1 MALTESDLTEFLR
14 LLEQDETL
22 QLDFARAF
30 LKERVV
36 RKLMAL
42 DPELREAFRSAVLTE
57 ELLRLPTVVAELD
70 QFVRQHAAETDAR
83 FDRVEQAIEGVREEL
98 RGEIQGVREE
108 LRQEFRAEI
117 GQAREEFREGIE
129 QAREELRG
137 EIQGVR
143 EELRQEFRAEIGQ
156 AREEFREGIEQAREE
171 LRGEIQGVREELRQE
186 FRAEIGQARE
196 EFREGIEQ
204 AREELRGEIQGV
216 REEFREGLQRVQAEV
231 SGLSNWRQGET
242 GRREGDQYEAYI
254 VANAVTVFG
263 DGEGGSPRRD
273 YEVRRHL
280 LALFRAAG
288 VDLTTIEEADSPLVA
303 DLVWWRGNRY
313 CVVEISVKVDDYDI
327 SRAKARAETLRLAGV
342 EVMPVVIGSAWA
354 YDDARAEALKAG
366 VEWRVGKEYSQGLI
380 EYRRSQA
387 V

>member
-14 LLEQDETL
+14 LLEGDETL

-70 QFVRQHAAETDAR
+70 QFVRQHAAQTDAR
-83 FDRVEQAIEGVREEL
+83 FDRVEQAIE
-98 RGEIQGVREE
+98 GVREE

-117 GQAREEFREGIE
+117 GQAREEFRT
-129 QAREELRG
+129 
-137 EIQGVR
+137 
-143 EELRQEFRAEIGQ
+143 
-156 AREEFREGIEQAREE
+156 
-171 LRGEIQGVREELRQE
+171 
-186 FRAEIGQARE
+186 
-196 EFREGIEQ
+196 
-204 AREELRGEIQGV
+204 
-216 REEFREGLQRVQAEV
+216 GLQRVQAEV
-231 SGLSNWRQGET
+231 SGLDHWILGEF
-242 GRREGDQYEAYI
+242 GCPEDEQYEIYT

-263 DGEGGSPRRD
+263 YGEGGSPRRD

-280 LALFRAAG
+280 LALFRETG

-303 DLVWWRGNRY
+303 DLVWWQGNRY
-313 CVVEISVKVDDYDI
+313 CVVEISVKVDDHDI

-354 YDDARAEALKAG
+354 YDDARDEALKAG

>member
-14 LLEQDETL
+14 LLERDETL

-98 RGEIQGVREE
+98 R
-108 LRQEFRAEI
+108 QEFRAEI
-117 GQAREEFREGIE
+117 GQAREE
-129 QAREELRG
+129 L
-137 EIQGVR
+137 
-143 EELRQEFRAEIGQ
+143 
-156 AREEFREGIEQAREE
+156 
-171 LRGEIQGVREELRQE
+171 
-186 FRAEIGQARE
+186 
-196 EFREGIEQ
+196 
-204 AREELRGEIQGV
+204 
-216 REEFREGLQRVQAEV
+216 REGLQRVQAEV

-327 SRAKARAETLRLAGV
+327 SRAKARAETLKLAGV

>member
-14 LLEQDETL
+14 LLERDETL

-70 QFVRQHAAETDAR
+70 QFVRQHAAETNAR

-117 GQAREEFREGIE
+117 GQAREAFREGIE

-156 AREEFREGIEQAREE
+156 AREA
-171 LRGEIQGVREELRQE
+171 
-186 FRAEIGQARE
+186 
-196 EFREGIEQ
+196 
-204 AREELRGEIQGV
+204 
-216 REEFREGLQRVQAEV
+216 FREGLQRVQAEV

-327 SRAKARAETLRLAGV
+327 SRAKARAETLKLAGV

>member
-14 LLEQDETL
+14 LLERDETL

-117 GQAREEFREGIE
+117 GQA
-129 QAREELRG
+129 
-137 EIQGVR
+137 
-143 EELRQEFRAEIGQ
+143 
-156 AREEFREGIEQAREE
+156 
-171 LRGEIQGVREELRQE
+171 
-186 FRAEIGQARE
+186 
-196 EFREGIEQ
+196 
-204 AREELRGEIQGV
+204 

-327 SRAKARAETLRLAGV
+327 SRAKARAETLKLAGV

>member
-108 LRQEFRAEI
+108 LR
-117 GQAREEFREGIE
+117 
-129 QAREELRG
+129 G

-156 AREEFREGIEQAREE
+156 AREA
-171 LRGEIQGVREELRQE
+171 
-186 FRAEIGQARE
+186 
-196 EFREGIEQ
+196 FREGIEQ

-327 SRAKARAETLRLAGV
+327 SRAKARAETLKLAGV

>member
-14 LLEQDETL
+14 LLERDETL

-327 SRAKARAETLRLAGV
+327 SRAKARAETLKLAGV

>member
-1 MALTESDLTEFLR
+1 
-14 LLEQDETL
+14 
-22 QLDFARAF
+22 
-30 LKERVV
+30 VV

-70 QFVRQHAAETDAR
+70 QFVRQHAAQTDAR
-83 FDRVEQAIEGVREEL
+83 FDRVEQAIE
-98 RGEIQGVREE
+98 GVREE

-129 QAREELRG
+129 Q
-137 EIQGVR
+137 V
-143 EELRQEFRAEIGQ
+143 RQEFRAEIGQ
-156 AREEFREGIEQAREE
+156 AREEFRT
-171 LRGEIQGVREELRQE
+171 
-186 FRAEIGQARE
+186 
-196 EFREGIEQ
+196 
-204 AREELRGEIQGV
+204 
-216 REEFREGLQRVQAEV
+216 GLQRVQAEV
-231 SGLSNWRQGET
+231 SGLDHWILGEF
-242 GRREGDQYEAYI
+242 GCPEDEQYEIYT

-263 DGEGGSPRRD
+263 YGEGGSPRRD

-280 LALFRAAG
+280 LALFRETG

-303 DLVWWRGNRY
+303 DLVWWQGNRY
-313 CVVEISVKVDDYDI
+313 CVVEISVKVDDHDI

-354 YDDARAEALKAG
+354 YDDARDEALKAG

>member
-14 LLEQDETL
+14 LLERDETL

-108 LRQEFRAEI
+108 LRGEI
-117 GQAREEFREGIE
+117 QGVREELRGEIQGV
-129 QAREELRG
+129 REELRG

-156 AREEFREGIEQAREE
+156 A
-171 LRGEIQGVREELRQE
+171 
-186 FRAEIGQARE
+186 
-196 EFREGIEQ
+196 
-204 AREELRGEIQGV
+204 

-280 LALFRAAG
+280 LALFRETG

-313 CVVEISVKVDDYDI
+313 CIAEISVKVDDYDI
-327 SRAKARAETLRLAGV
+327 SRAKARAETLKLAGV

>member
-14 LLEQDETL
+14 LLERDETL

-117 GQAREEFREGIE
+117 GQAREEFCT
-129 QAREELRG
+129 
-137 EIQGVR
+137 
-143 EELRQEFRAEIGQ
+143 
-156 AREEFREGIEQAREE
+156 
-171 LRGEIQGVREELRQE
+171 
-186 FRAEIGQARE
+186 
-196 EFREGIEQ
+196 
-204 AREELRGEIQGV
+204 
-216 REEFREGLQRVQAEV
+216 GLQRVQAEV
-231 SGLSNWRQGET
+231 SGLDHWILGEF
-242 GRREGDQYEAYI
+242 GCPEDEQYEIYT

-327 SRAKARAETLRLAGV
+327 SRAKARAETLKLAGV